1 MKILF
6 VGDASNYH
14 RALAVGLTK
23 LGHDVTVASD
33 GTRWMNTYRDID
45 LSRSDSPI
53 GGALL
58 WLRLRTTLAR
68 RFRGYDVVQLCGD
81 HFVSLKPKR
90 LMPIFRQLKRDNGA
104 VFVTSLGKDP
114 AYIDCCL
121 SDDCPLRY
129 SEYRLGN
136 EPTAYA
142 KSQSSQLANWL
153 TDEMRQLCRDIY
165 GNSDG
170 IVTALYEYQAIC
182 RKNYPGKPIGYGGI
196 PIDCEAVEYRPNE
209 VDGKVKLLLGAH
221 RARKVEKGA
230 ERLQAICERLAAA
243 YPDRVEF
250 TYIENRP
257 YSEFLDHL
265 RRSNIVFDQMYS
277 YTPATTALL
286 AMAMGRVT
294 VSGGEREFYDF
305 IGNDYGC
312 PIINTDPRDDDATYA
327 AVEQLILHPER
338 LRDMG
343 EKSRRLVQEQNS
355 DQVVAQRFVDF
366 WKSVI

>member
-6 VGDASNYH
+6 VGDTSNYH

-45 LSRSDSPI
+45 LSRSDNPI
-53 GGALL
+53 SGALL

-81 HFVSLKPKR
+81 HFVSLKPGR
-90 LMPIFRQLKRDNGA
+90 LIPIFHQLQRDNGA
-104 VFVTSLGKDP
+104 VFVTALGKDP
-114 AYIDCCL
+114 AYIDSCMAA
-121 SDDCPLRY
+121 DCPLRY
-129 SEYRLGN
+129 TEFSPDNAANNFVNSEH
-136 EPTAYA
+136 
-142 KSQSSQLANWL
+142 SQLDSWL
-153 TDEMRQLCRDIY
+153 TDDMRKLCHEVY
-165 GNSDG
+165 CNSDG
-170 IVTALYEYQAIC
+170 IITALYEYQVIC
-182 RKNYPGKPIGYGGI
+182 RKNYPDKHIGYGGI
-196 PIDCEAVEYRPNE
+196 PINCDAVEYHPNE
-209 VDGKVKLLLGAH
+209 VNGKVKILLGAH

-230 ERLQAICERLAAA
+230 ERLQAIGERLAAA

-250 TYIENRP
+250 TYVENRP
-257 YSEFLDHL
+257 YTEFLDL
-265 RRSNIVFDQMYS
+265 LSRSNIVLDQLYS

-305 IGNDYGC
+305 LGNDYGC
-312 PIINTDPRDDDATYA
+312 PIINADPWNDDATYA
-327 AVEQLILHPER
+327 AVEQLILHPEH

-366 WKSVI
+366 WESII